1 MNLNTYADDLDLL
14 TKHTRIVQIS
24 DDQNARIAVAP
35 AYQGR
40 VMTSTLDGGAGAS
53 FGWINRSFIENN
65 RQDLAFNNYGG
76 EDRFWL
82 GPEAGQ
88 FGLWFKKGEPFDLT
102 HWKTPK
108 EFNTGKFRVTSQGKR
123 SVAMAAIMKVRNYS
137 GTEFSCAVRRV
148 IRALSRERVVELL
161 GSPISTD
168 VKMVAFESSNM
179 LANVGEEDWNPDT
192 GLLSIWI
199 IGQFRPLPTGKV
211 IVPFNPGSGTEL
223 GPRATTDYFG
233 PVGPDRCQ
241 VKDDHLLFACDGRHR
256 AKSGISPM
264 RSKSVLGSY
273 DPQQNLLTIVHFNLP
288 GGASRLPYVNSLW
301 KIQDQPYAGD
311 VVNTYNDGEETPG
324 AGQLGPFYEI
334 ETSSPAARLSVGGD
348 MVHVHRTMHFQGT
361 RQSLRDIA
369 LRVLGVD
376 LAEVS
381 K

>member
-1 MNLNTYADDLDLL
+1 
-14 TKHTRIVQIS
+14 
-24 DDQNARIAVAP
+24 
-35 AYQGR
+35 
-40 VMTSTLDGGAGAS
+40 
-53 FGWINRSFIENN
+53 
-65 RQDLAFNNYGG
+65 
-76 EDRFWL
+76 
-82 GPEAGQ
+82 
-88 FGLWFKKGEPFDLT
+88 
-102 HWKTPK
+102 
-108 EFNTGKFRVTSQGKR
+108 
-123 SVAMAAIMKVRNYS
+123 
-137 GTEFSCAVRRV
+137 
-148 IRALSRERVVELL
+148 
-161 GSPISTD
+161 
-168 VKMVAFESSNM
+168 
-179 LANVGEEDWNPDT
+179 
-192 GLLSIWI
+192 
-199 IGQFRPLPTGKV
+199 
-211 IVPFNPGSGTEL
+211 
-223 GPRATTDYFG
+223 
-233 PVGPDRCQ
+233 
-241 VKDDHLLFACDGRHR
+241 
-256 AKSGISPM
+256 M